1 MSKYVI
7 VFHYPAGYTA
17 FIGNGSYIHQGEKYA
32 VLVENYQEAK
42 RYKTLGSAKA
52 AVTRLVQ
59 SCTNA
64 SQDYTI
70 EEVYDDDLQC
80 F

>member
-1 MSKYVI
+1 MNKYVI
-7 VFHYPAGYTA
+7 VFHYPAGYTT
-17 FIGNGSYIHQGEKYA
+17 FVGNGSYVHQSEKYA

-42 RYKTLGSAKA
+42 RYKTHASAKA

-70 EEVYDDDLQC
+70 EEFDNDDLQC
-80 F
+80 C